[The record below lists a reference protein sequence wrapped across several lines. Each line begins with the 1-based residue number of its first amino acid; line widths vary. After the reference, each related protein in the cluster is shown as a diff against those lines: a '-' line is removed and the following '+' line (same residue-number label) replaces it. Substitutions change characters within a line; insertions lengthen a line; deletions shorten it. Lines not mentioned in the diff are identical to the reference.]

1 MATAA
6 AADGAA
12 PLAIDS
18 TMATA
23 AADDGAAPLA
33 IDSAMDTAAADDGT
47 APLAGQSA
55 AATAAEDAP
64 RHHPDT
70 WRNVLIYVAAAGHTR
85 EAARATLATPDLRHD
100 PELLSRIAHVAT
112 REIKCYRWCP
122 PGCFPKPG
130 LTLLGNAVKRDN
142 TARAAELLAACP
154 TPAARRELLEAHAA
168 RYRASPLRFGTSA
181 EMVRLMWHAES
192 SPPAVDVATVH
203 ALVFLDHTDALAELL
218 AALDSVERC
227 RELVSSELAY
237 AKTGAM
243 AQLLLD
249 AGADVHATRDLSP
262 LTHGDAATWD
272 AFGVALELESPE
284 MLEVVLAALGSAD
297 ARRERVNRLDARGRP
312 SIMLAQYDAL
322 VPTLLAAGADV
333 HAVDNTVLFHCA
345 GMRHRSVATLLAAM
359 SSDDVRRATVNLAD
373 SEGVT
378 PLMRVHDSANA
389 LALLAAG
396 ADVRALDNEGRDAVW
411 HELHADRVYGSTS
424 DLIATLLAAMGTDD
438 ARRESV
444 NRANADGVTPLMR
457 VRNLK
462 DAQALLAAGAD
473 VSALDNEGHDVVWH
487 VLDGVY
493 ASTSDLIAT
502 LLAAMGTDDARRE
515 SVNRADA
522 DGVTPLM
529 LVRDLDDAQAL
540 LAAGADVSALDNQGR
555 DAVRHAVGYRDHDV
569 TAALLAAMD
578 SDDARRESV
587 NRPDAEGVTPLM
599 IVTNGDQAE
608 VLLAAGVDVRE
619 IDIPALIDRVM
630 EEDADNAEGPFG
642 FAGIDP
648 DGWIC
653 TFMAKVFSPEE
664 LRLRVRAHSFLFIH
678 YALTCGTW
686 ALKFVL
692 DSGADVLA
700 VNDAGRDA
708 FSLVWPYT
716 DIFRMLL
723 GALASDEERR
733 SVMERPDVVARAARP

>member
-1 MATAA
+1 MATA

-18 TMATA
+18 AMATA
-23 AADDGAAPLA
+23 AANDGA
-33 IDSAMDTAAADDGT
+33 

-55 AATAAEDAP
+55 AAATTEDAP

-181 EMVRLMWHAES
+181 EMVRLMWRAES

-227 RELVSSELAY
+227 RELVRSELAY
-237 AKTGAM
+237 ATTGAM
-243 AQLLLD
+243 AQLLLH
-249 AGADVHATRDLSP
+249 AGADVHAVRRDSRRV
-262 LTHGDAATWD
+262 HGEAARWD
-272 AFGVALELESPE
+272 AFRAALELESPE

-297 ARRERVNRLDARGRP
+297 ARRERVNRLDARGRSP
-312 SIMLAQYDAL
+312 IMLAEHDAL
-322 VPTLLAAGADV
+322 VPALLAAGADV
-333 HAVDNTVLFHCA
+333 HAVNNTVLFHCA
-345 GMRHRSVATLLAAM
+345 SMRHRSVATLLAAM
-359 SSDDVRRATVNLAD
+359 SSDDVRWATVNLAD

-396 ADVRALDNEGRDAVW
+396 ADVFALDSGGHDVVW
-411 HELHADRVYGSTS
+411 HALHVDRVDGSTS
-424 DLIATLLAAMGTDD
+424 DLIATLLAAMGTGD

-444 NRANADGVTPLMR
+444 NRAGADGLTPLMQ
-457 VRNLK
+457 VRNLEG
-462 DAQALLAAGAD
+462 AQALLAAGAD
-473 VSALDNEGHDVVWH
+473 VSALDIEGHDAVWH
-487 VLDGVY
+487 ALHVDRVDG
-493 ASTSDLIAT
+493 SISDLIAT
-502 LLAAMGTDDARRE
+502 LLAAMGTGDARRE
-515 SVNRADA
+515 SVNRADVE
-522 DGVTPLM
+522 GLTPLM
-529 LVRDLDDAQAL
+529 QLCNLEGAQAL
-540 LAAGADVSALDNQGR
+540 LAAGADLHALDNDGR
-555 DAVRHAVGYRDHDV
+555 DAVWYAVRYRDHDV
-569 TAALLAAMD
+569 TAALLAAME

-587 NRPDAEGVTPLM
+587 NRPDAEGVTPFM
-599 IVTNGDQAE
+599 VVTHGAQAD
-608 VLLAAGVDVRE
+608 VLLAAGVDVGG

-642 FAGIDP
+642 FRGIVP

-653 TFMAKVFSPEE
+653 TFMAKAFSPEE

-678 YALTCGTW
+678 YALSWGTW

-716 DIFRMLL
+716 EDFRVLL

-733 SVMERPDVVARAARP
+733 SVMQRPDVVARAARP

>member
-1 MATAA
+1 
-6 AADGAA
+6 
-12 PLAIDS
+12 
-18 TMATA
+18 MATA

-33 IDSAMDTAAADDGT
+33 
-47 APLAGQSA
+47 GQSA
-55 AATAAEDAP
+55 AAATTEDAP

-227 RELVSSELAY
+227 RELVRSELAY

-249 AGADVHATRDLSP
+249 AGADVHAARDLSP
-262 LTHGDAATWD
+262 LAHGDAATWD

-297 ARRERVNRLDARGRP
+297 ARFERVNRLDARGRP

-444 NRANADGVTPLMR
+444 NRANADGVTPLML
-457 VRNLK
+457 VRYL
-462 DAQALLAAGAD
+462 DYAQALLAAGAD
-473 VSALDNEGHDVVWH
+473 VSTLDSEGHDAVWH
-487 VLDGVY
+487 VLDGDY
-493 ASTSDLIAT
+493 GSGLIAT
-502 LLAAMGTDDARRE
+502 LLAAMSSDDARRE

-540 LAAGADVSALDNQGR
+540 LAAGADASVLDNQGR
-555 DAVRHAVGYRDHDV
+555 DAVWHAVGYHEHDV

-599 IVTNGDQAE
+599 IVTNGHQAK
-608 VLLAAGVDVRE
+608 VLLAAGVDVRG

-630 EEDADNAEGPFG
+630 EEDAENAEGPFG
-642 FAGIDP
+642 FAGRDP

-653 TFMAKVFSPEE
+653 KFMAKAFSHEE
-664 LRLRVRAHSFLFIH
+664 ICLRVRAHSFLFIH

-692 DSGADVLA
+692 DSGADLLA

-708 FSLVWPYT
+708 FSLVGPRT
-716 DIFRMLL
+716 ENFRMLL
-723 GALASDEERR
+723 GALGSDEERR
-733 SVMERPDVVARAARP
+733 SVMQRPDVVARAARP